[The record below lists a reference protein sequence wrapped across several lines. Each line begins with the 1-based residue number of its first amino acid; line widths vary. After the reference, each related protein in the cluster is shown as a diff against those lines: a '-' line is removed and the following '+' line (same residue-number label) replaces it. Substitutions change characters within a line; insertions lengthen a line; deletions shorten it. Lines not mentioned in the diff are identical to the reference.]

1 MTAKDYK
8 TDVVIIG
15 GGIAGLALAAILG
28 RTGIGVH
35 LVEPFPPPA
44 LKDVKPSGRTV
55 ALMESSLNIVRATG
69 VWDKIAERST
79 PLRIMRIIDDS
90 RPGQDSIDIEFPAS
104 DIGLEQFGFNISNAE
119 LRSALYET
127 VRDIPKIT
135 RHVPQKLSTYTA
147 LDHSVTLALDD
158 GTTIQAALLVGAD
171 GRNSAVREQAGI
183 QCKTHEYGQK
193 AITCLINHSRAHDN
207 TSTEFHRPAG
217 PLALVPLPGNQSAVV
232 WVEDEARA
240 DALIAL
246 RKDEFTQTL
255 QNLSKDILGGI
266 TLETGPECWPLS
278 SIKAKTLTAPRVAL
292 IAEAAHVMSPITAQG
307 LNLSLRDVATLAETI
322 ADAMRVGLDPGHRI
336 ILDKYLRR
344 RRIDVNTRVFGVDSM
359 NRIVSTDTDLLK
371 GLRRG
376 ALKTIDSIPAFKK
389 MAMRTGLAPQL
400 DLGRLAKGEAL

>member
-1 MTAKDYK
+1 MHK

-15 GGIAGLALAAILG
+15 GGIAGLTLAAILG
-28 RTGIGVH
+28 RAGIGVH

-69 VWDKIAERST
+69 VWDKIADRSN

-90 RPGQDSIDIEFPAS
+90 RPGQGTIDIEFPAS
-104 DIGLEQFGFNISNAE
+104 DIGLEQFGFNISNAA

-127 VRDIPKIT
+127 VQNIPKIT
-135 RHVPQKLSTYTA
+135 LHVPQKLSAYETQDQSINIT
-147 LDHSVTLALDD
+147 LDN
-158 GTTIQAALLVGAD
+158 GIMIQAALLVGAD

-183 QCKTHEYGQK
+183 ECKTHEYGQK

-232 WVEDEARA
+232 WVEDESRA
-240 DALIAL
+240 DELVAL
-246 RKDEFTQTL
+246 RKEEFTQAL

-266 TLETGPECWPLS
+266 TLETGPECWPLY
-278 SIKAKTLTAPRVAL
+278 SIKAKDLTAPRIVL

-322 ADAMRVGLDPGHRI
+322 ADAMRVGLDPGHAI
-336 ILDKYLRR
+336 ILEKYLRR
-344 RRIDVNTRVFGVDSM
+344 RRMDVNTRVFGVDSM
-359 NRIVSTDTDLLK
+359 NRIVSTDADFIK

-376 ALKTIDSIPAFKK
+376 ALKAIDSIPAFKK
-389 MAMRTGLAPQL
+389 LAMQTGLAPQL
-400 DLGRLAKGEAL
+400 DLGRLAKGDAL